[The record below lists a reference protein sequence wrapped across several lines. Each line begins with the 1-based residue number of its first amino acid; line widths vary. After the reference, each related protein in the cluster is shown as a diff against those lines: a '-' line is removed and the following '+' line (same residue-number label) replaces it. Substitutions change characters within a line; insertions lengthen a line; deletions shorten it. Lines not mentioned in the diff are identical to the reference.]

1 MTALPEPRIRHV
13 YHLEAALG
21 EPLDFGEVAGGRR
34 RIIPLIGGQFTGP
47 EIRGRLLAGTSAD
60 WQLIRPD
67 GTSIGDLRYTLQTEH
82 GALLYV
88 RAQAIRHGDAD
99 VLARLA
105 RGEEVDAGEYI
116 FRAAAQIETA
126 APELDWLNKGIF
138 ISVGGRSSGGVAY
151 DTYVVE

>member
-13 YHLEAALG
+13 YHLDATLG
-21 EPLDFGEVAGGRR
+21 EPLDFGEVTGGRR
-34 RIIPLIGGQFTGP
+34 RIIPLTGGQFTGP
-47 EIRGRLLAGTSAD
+47 EIQGRLLSGMSAD
-60 WQLIRPD
+60 WQLVRPD
-67 GTSIGDLRYTLQTEH
+67 GTSIGDIRYTLQTED

-88 RAQAIRHGDAD
+88 RARAIRHGDAD

-116 FRAAAQIETA
+116 FRAAAQIETSA
-126 APELDWLNKGIF
+126 TELAWLNKGIF

>member
-13 YHLEAALG
+13 YRLEATLG

-34 RIIPLIGGQFTGP
+34 RIIPLTGGQFTGL
-47 EIRGRLLAGTSAD
+47 ELKGRLLSGAGAD

-67 GTSIGDLRYTLQTEH
+67 GTSIGDIRYTLQTEH

-88 RAQAIRHGDAD
+88 RARAIRHGDAD

-105 RGEEVDAGEYI
+105 RGEEVDAGEYV
-116 FRAAAQIETA
+116 FRATAQIETSA
-126 APELDWLNKGIF
+126 TELAWLNKGIF

>member
-1 MTALPEPRIRHV
+1 MTTLPQPRIRHV
-13 YHLEAALG
+13 YHLEATLG
-21 EPLDFGEVAGGRR
+21 EPLEFGEVNGGRR
-34 RIIPLIGGQFTGP
+34 RVIPLTGGQFSGP
-47 EIRGRLLAGTSAD
+47 EISGRLLSGTSAD

-67 GTSIGDLRYTLQTEH
+67 GTSVGDIRYTLQTER

-88 RAQAIRHGDAD
+88 RARAIRHGDAE

-105 RGEEVDAGEYI
+105 QGEEVDAGDYI
-116 FRAAAQIETA
+116 FRAAAQIETSA
-126 APELDWLNKGIF
+126 TDLAWLNKGIF

>member
-13 YHLEAALG
+13 YHLEATLG
-21 EPLDFGEVAGGRR
+21 EPLELGEVTGGRR
-34 RIIPLIGGQFTGP
+34 RIVPLTGGQFSGS
-47 EIRGRLLAGTSAD
+47 EIQGRLLAGTSAD

-67 GTSIGDLRYTLQTEH
+67 GTSIGDIRYTLQTEL

-88 RAQAIRHGDAD
+88 RAHSIRHGDAD
-99 VLARLA
+99 VLALLA

-116 FRAAAQIETA
+116 FRAAAQIETSA
-126 APELDWLNKGIF
+126 TELDWLNKGIF
-138 ISVGGRSSGGVAY
+138 ICVGGRSSGGVAY